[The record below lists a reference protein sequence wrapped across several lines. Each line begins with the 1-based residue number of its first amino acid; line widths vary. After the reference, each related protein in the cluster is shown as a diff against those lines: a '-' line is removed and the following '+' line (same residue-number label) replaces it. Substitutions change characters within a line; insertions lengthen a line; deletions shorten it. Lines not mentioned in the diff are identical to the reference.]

1 MSVKKNQ
8 IIPLQIT
15 SLSSDGN
22 GVGRYN
28 GMAIFVPFTAV
39 GDEADVR
46 VVKVCKH
53 HAFGIIE
60 TLHQPGADRETPV
73 CPIFSKCGG
82 CQFQHLTYHAE
93 LDAKEQFVRDA
104 MLRIGDI
111 DHPVSPILPSPL
123 SARYRNKVQYPLTQ
137 DESGAVIAGFYAG
150 RSHRVIP
157 CTDCI
162 LQPRLLNEIARTLC
176 ALLTQY
182 HISVYREE
190 THAGLVRHLYL
201 RHAITTNQVLVC
213 LVCNGNQLPHSEEI
227 CRDLIA
233 QHPEV
238 CSIVLNVNRQQT
250 NVITGLQCISLFGN
264 GLLADEMAGVPVELG
279 PLSFYQVNTRGAN
292 QLYSVVQTFAELT
305 GKELLLDLYCGA
317 GTIGLSMA
325 AQCQKLIG
333 VEIIPQAVESA
344 RQNAERMG
352 VRHAE
357 FFCADAGQAAQ
368 RLAAQSLHPDVI
380 VLDPPR
386 KGCDSATLQAV
397 LQMNPPKIVMV
408 SCNVSTAARDVRF
421 LCENGYQVQAI
432 QPVDMFPRTKHVEA
446 VIGLMRP

>member
-1 MSVKKNQ
+1 M
-8 IIPLQIT
+8 
-15 SLSSDGN
+15 
-22 GVGRYN
+22 
-28 GMAIFVPFTAV
+28 
-39 GDEADVR
+39 
-46 VVKVCKH
+46 
-53 HAFGIIE
+53 
-60 TLHQPGADRETPV
+60 
-73 CPIFSKCGG
+73 
-82 CQFQHLTYHAE
+82 
-93 LDAKEQFVRDA
+93 
-104 MLRIGDI
+104 
-111 DHPVSPILPSPL
+111 
-123 SARYRNKVQYPLTQ
+123 
-137 DESGAVIAGFYAG
+137 
-150 RSHRVIP
+150 
-157 CTDCI
+157 
-162 LQPRLLNEIARTLC
+162 
-176 ALLTQY
+176 
-182 HISVYREE
+182 
-190 THAGLVRHLYL
+190 RHLYL

-213 LVCNGNQLPHSEEI
+213 LVCNGSQLPHSEEI
-227 CRDLIA
+227 CRDLTA
-233 QHPEV
+233 RHPEV

-446 VIGLMRP
+446 VIGLIRP